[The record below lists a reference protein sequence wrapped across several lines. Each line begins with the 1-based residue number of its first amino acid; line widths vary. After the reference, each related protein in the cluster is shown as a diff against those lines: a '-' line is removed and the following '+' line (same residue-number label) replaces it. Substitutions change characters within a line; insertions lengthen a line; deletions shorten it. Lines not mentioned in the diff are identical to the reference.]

1 MKLGRICSRTSS
13 PRTFPIFRSDPF
25 KSTAAVILA
34 ASGRG
39 DWILCQV
46 TSYPYGDDRAIT
58 ISNKDFKSGSLRV
71 TSYARPGK
79 LFTANENLIYQT
91 AGVLRNKIRYQ
102 LISAVIALFDESIS
116 D

>member
-1 MKLGRICSRTSS
+1 
-13 PRTFPIFRSDPF
+13 
-25 KSTAAVILA
+25 
-34 ASGRG
+34 
-39 DWILCQV
+39 
-46 TSYPYGDDRAIT
+46 
-58 ISNKDFKSGSLRV
+58 LRV

-116 D
+116 DQ